1 MPPKLGLHELTGDRK
16 ASWSMTVARNIWKK
30 PVAAPH
36 SIVIV
41 IVDQTIRHADRIIH
55 RSRGSARRASGMLAA
70 A

>member
-1 MPPKLGLHELTGDRK
+1 
-16 ASWSMTVARNIWKK
+16 MTVARNIWKK

-36 SIVIV
+36 SIVIVIV